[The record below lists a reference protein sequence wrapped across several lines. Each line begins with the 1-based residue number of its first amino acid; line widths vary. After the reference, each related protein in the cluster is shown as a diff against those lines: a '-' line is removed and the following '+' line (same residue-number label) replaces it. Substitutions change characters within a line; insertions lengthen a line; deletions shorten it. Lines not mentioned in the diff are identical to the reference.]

1 MWTHNRQGGF
11 TLIELAIV
19 LVIIGLILGGVLKGQ
34 EMIEN
39 GKIRNLQN
47 DVKGVTTAFYA
58 YRDRFNAFP
67 GDDPNALARWPA
79 ASHNPAPVSGN
90 ANGAIENINIWTP
103 CSSLATG
110 TESCSFWHH
119 LRLSGLISGQ
129 QNASDPINAYGGAIR
144 VMQNTQGANTGAV
157 LGLNLC
163 FGNLPAKAAE
173 SLDSVFDDGNSA
185 TGNVRG
191 VASAN
196 SNVDPSTTAAV
207 VYVDPSNYTVC
218 KAL

>member
-1 MWTHNRQGGF
+1 MWAYNRQRGF

-39 GKIRNLQN
+39 GKMRNLQN
-47 DVKGVTTAFYA
+47 DAKGVAAAFYS

-67 GDDPNALARWPA
+67 GDDPNAAARWPA
-79 ASHNPAPVSGN
+79 ATHTPAPVSGN
-90 ANGAIENINIWTP
+90 GSGSIDPVNQWPLCTTSIP
-103 CSSLATG
+103 SSET
-110 TESCSFWHH
+110 CSFWHH

-129 QNASDPINAYGGAIR
+129 VNGTEPINAYGGAIR
-144 VMQNTQGANTGAV
+144 IVQNTSSGTTGEV
-157 LGLNLC
+157 IGLNLC

-173 SLDSVFDDGNSA
+173 SLDAVFDDGNPA

-191 VASAN
+191 ATST
-196 SNVDPSTTAAV
+196 SNNTEPVTAAV
-207 VYVDPSNYTVC
+207 AYVDPSNYTVC
-218 KAL
+218 KML